1 MKRRFLTALGL
12 TTAASLYAAAPALA
26 AGGAP
31 ARGAP
36 IQDVIAGSLAATAA
50 TAAVV
55 WISMAHRSGRIAW
68 LGRLAGFS
76 ERVSGLPGW
85 AALPASVTGGALV
98 IAVFGYYWDVAK
110 HIDTGRDPG
119 PFGTAAHYPILIGL
133 FGVALGGFLA
143 ITLGCDDDVPTSVR
157 LARGWHAPLGGL
169 LIFLCGA
176 CALVGFPLDDVWHTL
191 FGQDVTLWGPTHV
204 LMVGGAALST
214 LALWVLLVEG
224 RRAHPGRSQP
234 AWMRLRWPAIAGGFL
249 IGLSALQGE
258 FDYGVPQ
265 FQLVYQ
271 PVLIMLAAGIGLV
284 AARIKLGRWGALQAV
299 SFYLVA
305 RGLLS
310 LAVGPVLGEATLHFP
325 LYLAEALILTAV
337 PAMEPIKLGAV
348 AGALIGTVGL
358 AAEWGW
364 SHVWMP
370 LPWPASMLPQA
381 AVLGF
386 IAAVAGGVL
395 GGFIGRA
402 LTQRTA
408 GGPRWLLAGA
418 VAAAIG
424 CIAYPMPMTAGAPTS
439 AAVALRTVHPAPQR
453 TVSAT
458 VALTPRNAASDAQW
472 LTVTA
477 WQGGG
482 LIVDRLREVAPGLYR
497 TSQPIPIY
505 GKWKAMVRLENGRGV
520 RAAPI
525 YMPAD
530 PAIPAPAVPAGA
542 HFTRA
547 FVRDKKILQREAVGG
562 SAWLQT
568 PAYLLLLAIAA
579 GWLFAL
585 GRGLTRL
592 RAARA
597 TVVAGA

>member
-1 MKRRFLTALGL
+1 MSRRFLAALAVA
-12 TTAASLYAAAPALA
+12 TSASLYAAAPAFA

-36 IQDVIAGSLAATAA
+36 IQDGIAGTRAATVA

-55 WISMAHRSGRIAW
+55 WISMAHRSGRTRW
-68 LGRLAGFS
+68 LSRLAGFS

-85 AALPASVTGGALV
+85 AALPAAVTGGAVV
-98 IAVFGYYWDVAK
+98 IAVFGYDWDVAK

-119 PFGTAAHYPILIGL
+119 PFGTAAHYRILIGL

-143 ITLGCDDDVPTSVR
+143 VTLGCEDDVPTSVR
-157 LARGWHAPLGGL
+157 LARGWHAPLGRL
-169 LIFLCGA
+169 MIFLCGA
-176 CALVGFPLDDVWHTL
+176 CALAGFPLVDIWHTL

-224 RRAHPGRSQP
+224 RRSRPGPQP
-234 AWMRLRWPAIAGGFL
+234 LAMRLRGPAIAGGFL

-265 FQLVYQ
+265 FQLVFQ
-271 PVLIMLAAGIGLV
+271 PILIALAAAIGLT
-284 AARIKLGRWGALQAV
+284 AARIKLGRWGALEAV
-299 SFYLVA
+299 TFYLLV
-305 RGLLS
+305 RGLLT
-310 LAVGPVLGEATLHFP
+310 LAVGPILGQTTLHFP
-325 LYLAEALILTAV
+325 LYLAEALLVTAV
-337 PAMEPIKLGAV
+337 PRMDPIKLGA
-348 AGALIGTVGL
+348 ASGALIGTAGL
-358 AAEWGW
+358 AAEWAW

-370 LPWPASMLPQA
+370 LPWPASMLPEA

-386 IAAVAGGVL
+386 VAAVAGGVL

-418 VAAAIG
+418 VAAAIA
-424 CIAYPMPMTAGAPTS
+424 CIAYPMPMTSGAPARAT
-439 AAVALRTVHPAPQR
+439 VALRTIHPAPQR

-458 VALTPRNAASDAQW
+458 VALTPRDAARNAQW

-477 WQGGG
+477 WQGSG
-482 LIVDRLREVAPGLYR
+482 LRVDRLREVSPGVYT
-497 TSQPIPIY
+497 TSRPIPVY
-505 GKWKAMVRLENGRGV
+505 GKWKAMLRLENGRGV
-520 RAAPI
+520 RAVPI

-530 PAIPAPAVPAGA
+530 PAIPAPGFPARA

-562 SAWLQT
+562 STWLQT

-585 GRGLTRL
+585 GRGLGRL
-592 RAARA
+592 RRA
-597 TVVAGA
+597 PSRVPVGA